1 MTGILSL
8 VHARLAMP
16 MQEIVGPL
24 PIDAEVKCALLDRTG
39 ALGHMLLLVEALE
52 ESDLLGIE
60 TALDRVP
67 GLQHGQVIGLQV
79 EAMRWANA
87 IAEPG

>member
-1 MTGILSL
+1 M
-8 VHARLAMP
+8 
-16 MQEIVGPL
+16 

-39 ALGHMLLLVEALE
+39 ALGQMLLLVEALE

-60 TALDRVP
+60 KALDRVP

-79 EAMRWANA
+79 EAMGWANA